1 MAASADEIRVLVDME
16 AGVVT
21 GVAAEPQV
29 WLIEVCK
36 QSARSHAIQAAPQCR
51 MSQPLQVAEAHA
63 DERDGA
69 TDGVNER
76 MRRTCEA
83 SLLALPVPL

>member
-1 MAASADEIRVLVDME
+1 LAASADEIRVLVDME
-16 AGVVT
+16 A

-36 QSARSHAIQAAPQCR
+36 QSARSHAIQEAAPQCR

-69 TDGVNER
+69 ADGVNER